1 MSRQGPPTMIDINE
15 ILARAAKERDERE
28 ARLLRNK
35 QALFAV
41 LDAAGVTHVTLDFD
55 GYGDSG
61 QIEDIAFKSGEETLA
76 APAGE
81 VVLEIASYGE
91 APGPKAFD
99 VRSAI
104 ELLVREFLED
114 DHGGWELNEGSF
126 GTFTFDVAEA
136 AITLDYNE
144 RVETSNY
151 SQHSY

>member
-1 MSRQGPPTMIDINE
+1 MTDIDE
-15 ILARAAKERDERE
+15 VFARAAKEQAERE
-28 ARLLRNK
+28 ARLPRNK

-41 LDAAGVTHVTLDFD
+41 LTAAGVAHVTVDFD

-61 QIEDIAFKSGEETLA
+61 QIEDIAFKSGEENLPA
-76 APAGE
+76 HAGE
-81 VVLEIASYGE
+81 AVLQVASYGQE
-91 APGPKAFD
+91 PGPRTFD

-104 ELLVREFLED
+104 ELLVYELLED

-126 GTFTFDVAEA
+126 GTFTFDVAEG

-144 RVETSNY
+144 RVETSNH

>member
-1 MSRQGPPTMIDINE
+1 MTDIDE
-15 ILARAAKERDERE
+15 ILARAAKEQAERE
-28 ARLLRNK
+28 ARLPRNK

-41 LDAAGVTHVTLDFD
+41 LRAAGVTHVTVDFD

-61 QIEDIAFKSGEETLA
+61 QIEDIAFRNADTNNSV
-76 APAGE
+76 PAGE
-81 VVLEIASYGE
+81 VVLEADSYGE
-91 APGPKAFD
+91 PPTPKIFD

-104 ELLVREFLED
+104 ELLVYELLED

-126 GTFTFDVAEA
+126 GTFTFDVAEG